1 MFKMKEV
8 KKYVND
14 DMLELIFRERE
25 EEIYKEKKK
34 EDIDVKK
41 IKENCKTDYEQLLK
55 TIKDT
60 PEEFREIQEKI
71 IKALEKYIMR
81 ENLIMACDNEKF
93 YKVGFCDGIRIIIE
107 NTKNVKLKEE

>member
-1 MFKMKEV
+1 MFKMEAV
-8 KKYVND
+8 KKYIND

-25 EEIYKEKKK
+25 EEIYKEKKE

-41 IKENCKTDYEQLLK
+41 IKENYKTDCEQLLK
-55 TIKDT
+55 TIKEI

-81 ENLIMACDNEKF
+81 ENLITACDNEKF
-93 YKVGFCDGIRIIIE
+93 YKVGFCDGIRLIIE
-107 NTKNVKLKEE
+107 NIKPKEE